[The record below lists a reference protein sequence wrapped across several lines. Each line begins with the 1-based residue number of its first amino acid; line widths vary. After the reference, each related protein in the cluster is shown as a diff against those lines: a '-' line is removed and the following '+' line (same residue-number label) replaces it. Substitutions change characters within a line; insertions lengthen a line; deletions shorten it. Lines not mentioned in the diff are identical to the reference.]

1 MRNDLVSSQKMENGK
16 LAVKSKPKSKYIII
30 QYIIIQQIFSF
41 LLNLF
46 KNYIVKRVA
55 RLANSQNEEGASLE
69 DLMTAVT
76 IAENEKQIE
85 TTIKALK
92 K

>member
-1 MRNDLVSSQKMENGK
+1 M
-16 LAVKSKPKSKYIII
+16 
-30 QYIIIQQIFSF
+30 SF
-41 LLNLF
+41 LPHLF
-46 KNYIVKRVA
+46 NDHIVKRVA

-69 DLMTAVT
+69 DLITAVT

-85 TTIKALK
+85 TTIEALK